1 MIAFRPSAPQRVSD
15 LLTRAV
21 PALAEHMLEETIRRE
36 WAAVAGPELAR
47 RSRPGTLDRGGAL
60 EVYADNS
67 PWLTELTMRS
77 GDLLARLRE
86 RYGPSVASLRFS
98 LGAVSP
104 RSGGV
109 RLRRRAGTAKPATL
123 GADEAR
129 EIEATVA
136 PVSDPEIAAALRRLM
151 TKDRL
156 ARRQR
161 GAAGAQDGTAS

>member
-1 MIAFRPSAPQRVSD
+1 MIAFRPSRPQRVSD
-15 LLTRAV
+15 LLARAI
-21 PALAEHMLEETIRRE
+21 PALAEHMLEETICRE

-47 RSRPGTLDRGGAL
+47 RSRPGALDRGGAL

-86 RYGPSVASLRFS
+86 RYGPSVTSLRFS
-98 LGAVSP
+98 LGRVSP
-104 RSGGV
+104 RSGEA
-109 RLRRRAGTAKPATL
+109 RPRRRSGTTRPAAL

-129 EIEATVA
+129 EIEALVA
-136 PVSDPEIAAALRRLM
+136 PVRDPEIAAALRRLL

-161 GAAGAQDGTAS
+161 DAAGPQAGASS